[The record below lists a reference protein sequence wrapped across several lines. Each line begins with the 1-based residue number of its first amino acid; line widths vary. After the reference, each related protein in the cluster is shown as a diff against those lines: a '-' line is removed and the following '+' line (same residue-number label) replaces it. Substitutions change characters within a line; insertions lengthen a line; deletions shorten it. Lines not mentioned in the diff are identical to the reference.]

1 MTEVIFEKS
10 AKGRRGV
17 KFPEVGV
24 QSKNLAEYISKDILR
39 EDKVEL
45 PELTELDAMRHF
57 INLSQKNFSVDT
69 VFYPLGS
76 CTMKYNP
83 KINEFIA
90 NLDGFVNIHPE
101 QNEDQVQGALQ
112 LMYDLQ
118 EYLKQI
124 TGMNAVTLQPAAG
137 AHGEFVGML
146 IVKKYFE
153 KLGEK
158 RTKVIIPDSAHGT
171 NPATAKM
178 CGFDVVEI
186 KSNSKGM
193 VDIEELKKA
202 LSSDVAALMMTNPNT
217 LGLFEENILEIS
229 QAVHEAGALLYY
241 DGANLN
247 AIMGITNPALMGF
260 DIVHVN
266 LHKTFSTPHGG
277 GGPGAG
283 PVGVVERLASY
294 LPAPIVGFNGT
305 KYYLNYDLENTI
317 GKVKAFYGNF
327 GVLVRAYTYILMM
340 GKKGLRK
347 VSEDAV
353 LNANY
358 LKEQLKEHYNL
369 PYDQICMHEFVLSGE
384 KQKAQGVNTTG
395 IAKRLM
401 DFDIH
406 PPTVYFPLIVHE
418 AIMVE
423 PTETESKETLDN
435 FIDVMKRIATE
446 IENEPTLVLESP
458 LVTAASKVDETLA
471 ARQPNLRWNR

>member
-1 MTEVIFEKS
+1 MTEIIFEKS
-10 AKGRRGV
+10 KPGKRGLLIP
-17 KFPEVGV
+17 KSGV
-24 QSKNLAEYISKDILR
+24 ECRNIEHLIPSNILR
-39 EDKVEL
+39 DSDVNL
-45 PELTELDAMRHF
+45 PELTELDVMRHF
-57 INLSQKNFSVDT
+57 IKLSQKNYSIDT

-83 KINEFIA
+83 KINEYTSS
-90 NLDGFVNIHPE
+90 LEGLTNIHPD
-101 QNEDQVQGALQ
+101 QNEDTVQGALQ
-112 LMYDLQ
+112 LMYELQ
-118 EYLKQI
+118 EYLKEI
-124 TGMNAVTLQPAAG
+124 TGMSAVSLQPAAG
-137 AHGEFVGML
+137 AQGEFAGML

-153 KLGEK
+153 NMGEK

-171 NPATAKM
+171 NPASAKM
-178 CGFDVVEI
+178 CGFDCIEI
-186 KSNSKGM
+186 KSNEKGQ
-193 VDIEELKKA
+193 VDIEALKKV
-202 LSSDVAALMMTNPNT
+202 LDNDVAAIMMTNPNT
-217 LGLFEENILEIS
+217 LGLFEENIQEIS
-229 QAVHEAGALLYY
+229 KLVHEAGALLYY

-283 PVGVVERLASY
+283 PIGVVEKLADY
-294 LPAPIVGFNGT
+294 LPIPVVNFNEE

-327 GVLVRAYTYILMM
+327 GVLVRAYTYIIMM
-340 GKKGLRK
+340 GRKGLRK

-358 LKEQLKEHYNL
+358 LKEKLKKYYDL

-384 KQKAQGVNTTG
+384 RQKELGVNTMG

-418 AIMVE
+418 SIMIE

-435 FIDVMKRIATE
+435 FIEVMIKINSE
-446 IENEPTLVLESP
+446 IEADPELVLESP
-458 LVTAASKVDETLA
+458 LKTPVSKVDETLA
-471 ARQPNLRWNR
+471 ARHPNLRWQD